1 VTRHPT
7 GDELILR
14 SYGEL
19 SAVDAASVDRHLDT
33 CPICH
38 DAWTELRATMTMA
51 SRARSAEP
59 PPDLEQIIWARVA
72 PALPRRRQA
81 WTRRQIV
88 PIGTWAAAVLLV
100 AGLQVRERPGEPPP
114 APSLVS
120 ADAVSPVE
128 THRRVL
134 FSALDEHLAQT
145 EILLVELMNAPAES
159 GLEFGFEQ
167 GAAADLLASGRLYR
181 HTAWHTGD
189 LHVVAMLDE
198 LEGVLVDV
206 ARGPAPG
213 PEDVNLLRARIDAGD
228 LLFMV
233 RAVTTEIR
241 DHQPR
246 PGADGE

>member
-1 VTRHPT
+1 
-7 GDELILR
+7 
-14 SYGEL
+14 
-19 SAVDAASVDRHLDT
+19 
-33 CPICH
+33 
-38 DAWTELRATMTMA
+38 
-51 SRARSAEP
+51 
-59 PPDLEQIIWARVA
+59 
-72 PALPRRRQA
+72 
-81 WTRRQIV
+81 
-88 PIGTWAAAVLLV
+88 
-100 AGLQVRERPGEPPP
+100 
-114 APSLVS
+114 
-120 ADAVSPVE
+120 
-128 THRRVL
+128 VL

-206 ARGPAPG
+206 ARGPEPR

-228 LLFMV
+228 LLFKV

-246 PGADGE
+246 PGAEGE